1 MKIGVMDDRDFKINL
16 AFDECCSILNDISL
30 SLSLFVF
37 LFQRDRSR
45 LSIFYRFID
54 GKIDTGG
61 DRVENYEKIVRRFIE
76 GVEMRER
83 ERGGNFLLRFLEK
96 LSRMI
101 E

>member
-1 MKIGVMDDRDFKINL
+1 MDDRDFKINL

-30 SLSLFVF
+30 SLFVF
-37 LFQRDRSR
+37 LFQRDRSK

-83 ERGGNFLLRFLEK
+83 KRRKFFVTFFGK
-96 LSRMI
+96 I